1 MTHARPRLR
10 RLIGGVGATGVAVA
24 LALALSPTAANA
36 AAEGDILGADRP
48 NRIAGSYLVVL
59 KDTATL
65 RSRGVPDVAR
75 ELAARHGGKVST
87 LYKWA
92 LRGFAVK
99 MAEPAARRLA
109 ADPAVRWVETD
120 GKVSITDTQS
130 PTPSWGLDRIDQR
143 DLPLNNSYTYPTTAS
158 TVTSYIIDTGVRIT
172 HTDFGGRASW
182 GTNTT
187 GDANDTDCNGH
198 GTHVAGTTGGGSYGV
213 AKGVRLVAVKV
224 LGCSGSGTFEGV
236 AAGVDWVTGNHTTG
250 LATANMS
257 LGGSGSNA
265 TVETAVANSIA
276 DGVTYA
282 LAAGNSN
289 SDACNF
295 TPARV
300 PQAITLGA
308 SDSADVRASFSNWGT
323 CLDLFA
329 PGVSITSAYN
339 TSDTA
344 TSVLSGTSMAS
355 PHAAGAASLILAL
368 NPTFTPQLVRD
379 SMVTNGTPNKIAS
392 PGTGSPNVLL
402 FVGGGSPP
410 PPPTVVWA
418 DDFEANLG
426 WIRNPNGTDTA
437 TTGFWSRGTPQATSW
452 NGVVTQRG
460 DTTSGVNGL
469 FTDPAAGTGPGDFDV
484 DSGVTSI
491 QSPAIALPSG
501 VTLTLSFN
509 QYLAHLNNSGSDDFL
524 RVYVVNSAGTST
536 LVFQK
541 LGAAVDVGAAW
552 AGASA
557 NISGFGGQTVRLRIE
572 AADAGIASLVEAG
585 VDDVR
590 ITRA

>member
-1 MTHARPRLR
+1 MAHARPRLR
-10 RLIGGVGATGVAVA
+10 RILGGVGATGVAVA
-24 LALALSPTAANA
+24 LALALSPSTASA
-36 AAEGDILGADRP
+36 ASEGDILGADRP
-48 NRIAGSYLVVL
+48 DQIAGSYLVVL
-59 KDTATL
+59 KDTATV
-65 RSRGVPDVAR
+65 RSQSVSDVAR

-87 LYKWA
+87 LYRSA

-99 MAEPAARRLA
+99 MSEPAARRLA

-120 GKVSITDTQS
+120 GKVSIVGTQS

-158 TVTSYIIDTGVRIT
+158 GVTSYIIDTGIRTT
-172 HTDFGGRASW
+172 HTDFGGRATW

-187 GDANDTDCNGH
+187 GDGNNTDCNGH
-198 GTHVAGTTGGGSYGV
+198 GTHVAGTVGGTAYGV
-213 AKGVRLVAVKV
+213 AKGVSLVAVKV
-224 LGCSGSGTFEGV
+224 LSCGGSGTWEGV
-236 AAGVDWVTGNHTTG
+236 TAGIDWVTANHTTG

-257 LGGSGSNA
+257 LGGTGSNA
-265 TVETAVANSIA
+265 TLEAAVANSIA

-282 LAAGNSN
+282 IAAGNSN

-308 SDSADVRASFSNWGT
+308 TDSADNRASFSNFGT

-329 PGVSITSAYN
+329 PGVSIVSAYN

-344 TSVLSGTSMAS
+344 TASLSGTSMAS
-355 PHAAGAASLILAL
+355 PHAAGVASLILAL
-368 NPTFTPQLVRD
+368 NPTFTAQQVRD
-379 SMVTNGTPNKIAS
+379 SMVASATPNKVIN
-392 PGTGSPNVLL
+392 PGAGSPNLLL
-402 FVGGGSPP
+402 FVGGSPP
-410 PPPTVVWA
+410 PPPTVVWS
-418 DDFEANLG
+418 DDFEIDRG
-426 WIRNPNGTDTA
+426 WVRNPNGTDTA

-452 NGVVTQRG
+452 NGVITQRG

-469 FTDPAAGTGPGDFDV
+469 FTDPNAGTGPGDFDV
-484 DSGVTSI
+484 DNGVTTI

-524 RVYVVNSAGTST
+524 RVYVGGT
-536 LVFQK
+536 LVFQRV
-541 LGAAVDVGAAW
+541 GSATDVGAAW

-557 NISGFGGQTVRLRIE
+557 NISGFGGQTVQIRIE
-572 AADAGIASLVEAG
+572 AADAGLASLVEAG
-585 VDDVR
+585 VDDVK
-590 ITRA
+590 ITRS

>member
-1 MTHARPRLR
+1 MTHARSRFR
-10 RLIGGVGATGVAVA
+10 RLLGGVGATGVALV

-36 AAEGDILGADRP
+36 ASDGDILGADRP

-65 RSRGVPDVAR
+65 RSRGVSDVAH

-99 MAEPAARRLA
+99 ISEPAARRLA
-109 ADPAVRWVETD
+109 AEPAVRWVETD
-120 GKVSITDTQS
+120 GKVSIVDTQS

-158 TVTSYIIDTGVRIT
+158 SVTSYIIDTGIRTSHV
-172 HTDFGGRASW
+172 DFGGRATW

-187 GDANDTDCNGH
+187 GDGNNTDCNGH
-198 GTHVAGTTGGGSYGV
+198 GTHVAGTTGGSSYGV
-213 AKGVRLVAVKV
+213 AKGVSLVAVKV
-224 LGCSGSGTFEGV
+224 LGCTGSGTFEGV

-257 LGGSGSNA
+257 LGGTGSNA

-282 LAAGNSN
+282 IAAGNSN

-308 SDSADVRASFSNWGT
+308 SDSADNRASFSNWGT

-355 PHAAGAASLILAL
+355 PHAAGAASLIVAL
-368 NPTFTPQLVRD
+368 NPTFTPQQVRD
-379 SMVTNGTPNKIAS
+379 SMVTNGTPNKIVN

-402 FVGGGSPP
+402 FVGGGTP

-418 DDFEANLG
+418 DDFETNLG
-426 WIRNPNGTDTA
+426 WVRNPNGTDTA

-452 NGVVTQRG
+452 NGVITQRG

-484 DSGVTSI
+484 DNGVTSI
-491 QSPAIALPSG
+491 QSPAVALPSG

-509 QYLAHLNNSGSDDFL
+509 QYLAHLNNSGSDD
-524 RVYVVNSAGTST
+524 V
-536 LVFQK
+536 K
-541 LGAAVDVGAAW
+541 
-552 AGASA
+552 
-557 NISGFGGQTVRLRIE
+557 
-572 AADAGIASLVEAG
+572 
-585 VDDVR
+585 